1 MKYRADIDG
10 LRAVAVILVI
20 LFHSKITFFPGGYIG
35 VDIFFAI
42 SGFLITSIIYPK
54 MQAGNFSFVDFYKR
68 RARRL
73 LPASIAMTFV
83 TLIVFAFMYPP
94 NLFQVLADSAVASL
108 LFSSNFY
115 FWQTS
120 SYFNPS
126 LALQPLLHT
135 WSLSVEEQFYF
146 LFPLSLV
153 ILSWLKF
160 KKNAI
165 LLTVGAACSISLALA
180 YLYAPNNLSF
190 VSFYVLP
197 TRFYEMGLGALFAIH
212 LTHKPDAFKTIKY
225 LREIG
230 LVLVAIS
237 AFQYDKHLAFPS
249 FYAVLPVLGTLLILI
264 DRSTSGVLY
273 RVLCSR
279 PVVFVGLLSYS
290 LYLWHW
296 PIWVAFEWI
305 VGDMSV
311 INIAAYFVLTFVAAY
326 CSYRFIEQPFRQP
339 TFYQGAFKRTGMVGV
354 AALLVACISFFVSQ
368 SNTRLLPIT
377 ENNLSEYSAALVS
390 EPFRDKCTDTKRL
403 KGQYSVCV
411 VKEGVNP
418 EYSILL
424 WGDSHASA
432 LMSALNNF
440 SDRFAVHAMN
450 TSGCPSLVETKR
462 KGSQDC
468 YDHNKFMQ
476 AYLLDQTNHYDLILD
491 VSAWDNYI
499 EYELLET
506 DISQAEEM
514 HAALQRTIEFFEAN
528 NLKYAFVP
536 QIPKHETN
544 VPRAFFRY
552 QLGLN
557 KSDEFVLR
565 SDYDLKLKRFEEMLY
580 PSKNMI
586 ALDSFF
592 CENDKCGGTKNGE
605 IMYKDA
611 HHISVSAGKSMS
623 YYLEGEIVN
632 AIEGSSSTLEV
643 SGVLEASGE

>member
-20 LFHSKITFFPGGYIG
+20 LFHAKINLFPGGYIG

-54 MQAGNFSFVDFYKR
+54 ILAGNFSFLDFYKR

-73 LPASIAMTFV
+73 LPASIFMTLV
-83 TLIVFAFMYPP
+83 TLLVFAFIYPP
-94 NLFQVLADSAVASL
+94 NLFKTLAESAMASL
-108 LFSSNFY
+108 LFSSNLY

-120 SYFNPS
+120 SYFSPN
-126 LALQPLLHT
+126 LELQPLLHT

-153 ILSWLKF
+153 LLGLFKLKKSAVLSL
-160 KKNAI
+160 
-165 LLTVGAACSISLALA
+165 VGVACAVSLFLA
-180 YLYAPNNLSF
+180 YWFAPNNLSF

-212 LTHKPDAFKTIKY
+212 LTHKPNAFNQFKY

-230 LVLVAIS
+230 LVMITIAAI
-237 AFQYDKHLAFPS
+237 QYDRKLAFPS
-249 FYAVLPVLGTLLILI
+249 FYAVLPVMGTLLMLI
-264 DRSTSGVLY
+264 DHRTKGLLY
-273 RVLCSR
+273 KVMCSK
-279 PVVFVGLLSYS
+279 PLVFTGLLSYS

-296 PIWVAFEWI
+296 PIWVCFEWLTENTSPAYM
-305 VGDMSV
+305 G
-311 INIAAYFVLTFVAAY
+311 AYFTLTFVVAY
-326 CSYRFIEQPFRQP
+326 LSYRFIEQPLRQP
-339 TFYQGAFKRTGMVGV
+339 TFYQSRYSKTALGGF
-354 AALLVACISFFVSQ
+354 AAILIASVSFFSLQ
-368 SNTRLLPIT
+368 SNNRLLPI
-377 ENNLSEYSAALVS
+377 SEPNISAYTNSLVS

-411 VKEGVNP
+411 LKEGTNA

-432 LMSALNNF
+432 LMSALDNF
-440 SDRFAVHAMN
+440 SDRFTIHAMN
-450 TSGCPSLVETKR
+450 TSGCPSLVDTKR
-462 KGSQDC
+462 KGSNDC
-468 YDHNKFMQ
+468 HLHNQYMQ
-476 AYLLDQTNHYDLILD
+476 SYLLEQTNQYDLILD

-506 DISQAEEM
+506 ESSQVEEM
-514 HAALQRTIEFFEAN
+514 HAALQRTIAFFEQN
-528 NLKYAFVP
+528 HLKYVFVP
-536 QIPKHETN
+536 QIPKQKTN
-544 VPRAFFRY
+544 IPRAFFRQ

-557 KSDEFVLR
+557 DEQEYVLR
-565 SDYDLKLKRFEEMLY
+565 SEYATKLKRFEEMLY

-592 CENDKCGGTKNGE
+592 CEEDKCGGSKDGK

-611 HHISVSAGKSMS
+611 HHISVSAGETIS
-623 YYLEGEIVN
+623 YYLEGEILN
-632 AIEGSSSTLEV
+632 AIEGSNTVLQTSSE
-643 SGVLEASGE
+643 

>member
-20 LFHSKITFFPGGYIG
+20 LFHAKINFFPGGYIG

-54 MQAGNFSFVDFYKR
+54 MLAGQFSFVDFYKR

-73 LPASIAMTFV
+73 LPASIVMTVV

-146 LFPLSLV
+146 LFPLALV
-153 ILSWLKF
+153 ILSLLKF

-165 LLTVGAACSISLALA
+165 LLTVAAACVISVSLA
-180 YLYAPNNLSF
+180 YIYAPNDMSF

-212 LTHKPDAFKTIKY
+212 LVHKPDAFKAIKY

-230 LVLVAIS
+230 LVMVTIA
-237 AFQYDKHLAFPS
+237 AFQYDRHLAFPS
-249 FYAVLPVLGTLLILI
+249 FYAVLPVIGTLLILI
-264 DRSTSGVLY
+264 DRSTSGVFY
-273 RVLCSR
+273 KILCSR
-279 PVVFVGLLSYS
+279 PVVFIGLLSYS

-305 VGDMSV
+305 VGVMSAANM
-311 INIAAYFVLTFVAAY
+311 IAYFALTFVVAY
-326 CSYRFIEQPFRQP
+326 FSYQFIEQPFRHAS
-339 TFYQGAFKRTGMVGV
+339 FYQGTFKTASLLG
-354 AALLVACISFFVSQ
+354 AAAILVAGVSFFSSQ
-368 SNTRLLPIT
+368 SNLRLLPLNETDI
-377 ENNLSEYSAALVS
+377 NEYSAALVS
-390 EPFRDKCTDTKRL
+390 EPYRDKCTDTKRL
-403 KGQYSVCV
+403 KGQYSVCI
-411 VKEGVNP
+411 VKEGVNAD
-418 EYSILL
+418 YSILL

-432 LMSALNNF
+432 LMSALDNF
-440 SDRFAVHAMN
+440 SDRFTIHAMN
-450 TSGCPSLVETKR
+450 TSGCPSLVDTKR
-462 KGSQDC
+462 KGNDDC
-468 YDHNKFMQ
+468 YYHNQFMQ
-476 AYLLDQTNHYDLILD
+476 AYLLDQTNRYDLILD

-499 EYELLET
+499 EYELLES
-506 DISQAEEM
+506 DVSQIDEM
-514 HAALQRTIEFFEAN
+514 HAALQRTIEFFDAN
-528 NLKYAFVP
+528 DLKYAFVP
-536 QIPKHETN
+536 QIPKQKNN
-544 VPRAFFRY
+544 VPRAFFRH

-557 KSDEFVLR
+557 ESDEFVLR
-565 SDYDLKLKRFEEMLY
+565 SEYDIKLKRFEAMLY
-580 PSKNMI
+580 PSKNLI

-592 CENDKCGGTKNGE
+592 CEDDKCGGTKDGE
-605 IMYKDA
+605 ILYKDA
-611 HHISVSAGKSMS
+611 HHISVSAGKSLS

-632 AIEGSSSTLEV
+632 AIEGGSSTLEV
-643 SGVLEASGE
+643 SGG